1 MRIWTFKGLAIA
13 LTICAASP
21 CFAQQRPNTA
31 TMQCKAAAALVASHG
46 AIVLSTGPST
56 YDRYVQDDGFCQRD
70 EITMPAFVHSADNPQ
85 CFIGYYCITRD
96 MEDNR

>member
-1 MRIWTFKGLAIA
+1 
-13 LTICAASP
+13 
-21 CFAQQRPNTA
+21 
-31 TMQCKAAAALVASHG
+31 MQCKAAAALVASHG